1 VSADQL
7 VIEWGIA
14 ERSLGGHVE
23 SGDQCLVQT
32 FLHGALVAVI
42 DGLGHGDRAAEVSK
56 TAVATLQAHA
66 HESVISLMQRCHESL
81 KGSRGAVISL
91 ASFNVIKNTMT
102 WLGVG
107 NVDGVFLHA
116 NSQQPATHKSLLLR
130 GGVVGYRLPNL
141 YDAALPVAP
150 GDLLIFVTDGIRS
163 GFIREQFQSY
173 SSASTFDRTKPA
185 QQIADFILAE
195 YGRQT
200 DDALVLVARYKG
212 GQAN

>member
-1 VSADQL
+1 VSDDPL
-7 VIEWGIA
+7 VIEWGVA
-14 ERSLGGHVE
+14 ERSLGGHAE
-23 SGDQCLVQT
+23 SGDQCLVQP
-32 FLHGALVAVI
+32 FPLGALVAVV

-56 TAVATLQAHA
+56 MAVATLQEHA
-66 HESVISLMQRCHESL
+66 HEPVISLMQRCHESL

-91 ASFNVIKNTMT
+91 ASFNALKNTMT

-107 NVDGVFLHA
+107 NVDGVFLHTNA
-116 NSQQPATHKSLLLR
+116 QQPATHKSLLLR

-141 YDAALPVAP
+141 YDAALPIAS

-163 GFIREQFQSY
+163 SFIKEQFQSY
-173 SSASTFDRTKPA
+173 SLSPTFDRSQSP
-185 QQIADFILAE
+185 QQIADFILTE

-212 GQAN
+212 GNS